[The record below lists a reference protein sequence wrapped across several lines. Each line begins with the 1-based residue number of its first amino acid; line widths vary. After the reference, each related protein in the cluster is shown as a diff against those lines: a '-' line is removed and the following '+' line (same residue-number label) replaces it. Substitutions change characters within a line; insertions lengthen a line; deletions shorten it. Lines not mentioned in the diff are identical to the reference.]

1 MCVLYV
7 CMCVCDIFV
16 LISVGGLSTE
26 QSHCLPGLP
35 TVSETEGFKANLNFS
50 IGYQLFHTV

>member
-1 MCVLYV
+1 MCVLY
-7 CMCVCDIFV
+7 VCDIFV

-35 TVSETEGFKANLNFS
+35 TVSETKGFKQISTSLISHN
-50 IGYQLFHTV
+50 Y